1 MDISTLKKNVTGYL
15 QKYKY
20 AILIFLV
27 GLVLMALP
35 KLDILENEPSET
47 APVTAQ
53 KIETIDGELAAILSR
68 IEGVGKV
75 EVMLTIASG
84 EETVYQ
90 TDNQSSDSESGCSV
104 RTETVI
110 VTDSQKNQSGLI
122 CQVNPV
128 RYQGAIIVCQGADSP
143 AVQLAITEAVRKVTG
158 LGTDRIS
165 VLKMK

>member
-1 MDISTLKKNVTGYL
+1 MEISTLKKNVIGYL

-20 AILIFLV
+20 AVLIFLI
-27 GLVLMALP
+27 GIVLMAMP
-35 KLDILENEPSET
+35 KLDILKSVTEET
-47 APVTAQ
+47 LPVTAA
-53 KIETIDGELAAILSR
+53 KPETMDASLASILSR

-75 EVMLTIASG
+75 EVLLTVAAG

-90 TDNQSSDSESGCSV
+90 TDNQTSDGESGCTI

-110 VTDSQKNQSGLI
+110 VTDSQRNQSGLI

-143 AVQLAITEAVRKVTG
+143 AVQLAVTEAVRKVTG
-158 LGTDRIS
+158 LGTDKIS